1 MAGPLRR
8 PFSVSRRLSY
18 LPCVADF
25 FPRKTIAWGV
35 VEDPTAVRRLSNSL
49 PEMALLTGVV
59 LRLYRAYVLSHGS
72 PESGLWVGSTLV
84 LGAVLLLVMLTA
96 HLANYTVRHWWW
108 RAPLFA
114 ALEAGTEIM
123 MSLALTTLGLEK
135 IGSGVAELSDWLP
148 GAAQVLAWR
157 VVLIIPFTV
166 LLAIVVTIVRRLLL
180 SHENRTSTAQRVSE
194 ARRAVVEEPPAP
206 PVA

>member
-1 MAGPLRR
+1 MAE
-8 PFSVSRRLSY
+8 
-18 LPCVADF
+18 F
-25 FPRKTIAWGV
+25 FPRKTIAWEV
-35 VEDPTAVRRLSNSL
+35 VEDPTAIRRLSNSL
-49 PEMALLTGVV
+49 PEMALITGVT

-72 PESGLWVGSTLV
+72 PESGWWVGATLV
-84 LGAVLLLVMLTA
+84 IGAVLILVMLTA

-108 RAPLFA
+108 RGPMFA

-123 MSLALTTLGLEK
+123 MSLALTAVGLEK

-166 LLAIVVTIVRRLLL
+166 LLAVVVTIVRRLLL
-180 SHENRTSTAQRVSE
+180 KREHRTSTAQRVSE
-194 ARRAVVEEPPAP
+194 ARRAPPEEPPAP
-206 PVA
+206 PA